1 MLPSRGWSS
10 MPDRTW
16 FRIGHTTH
24 SAEKSGC
31 TVVVFDQ
38 MIPAAVDVRGGAP
51 GTRET
56 TLLDSGRIGML
67 DAIVLS
73 GGSAFG
79 LRAADGVMQYL
90 AEHDRGVVTRAG
102 NVPLVSSTI
111 IYDLT
116 AGTPYYPTAQDGYQA
131 AASASTDA
139 WETGPVGAGAGA
151 TVAKLGGSP
160 ATSGVGIA
168 IVTGAE
174 YSVTAVIVLNAVGDV
189 RDPETNE
196 WLAIASYRPGRE
208 LALAVE
214 SDGREHENTTIGA
227 VLVSA
232 NLDQRTLKRCCIS
245 AHAALARCTV
255 PAHTFLDGDTFFAAC
270 SGTGSPSAAQALAIT
285 CATEVAVENAI
296 CSIFRSSSTQTR

>member
-1 MLPSRGWSS
+1 MLPGQDWSS
-10 MPDRTW
+10 MPDSTW

-24 SAEKSGC
+24 EAEKSGC
-31 TVVVFDQ
+31 TAVVFDR
-38 MIPAAVDVRGGAP
+38 MVPAAVDVRGGAP

-102 NVPLVSSTI
+102 NVPLVSSAI

-116 AGTPYYPTAQDGYQA
+116 SGVPYYPTVQDGYQA
-131 AASASTDA
+131 AASASSDA
-139 WETGPVGAGAGA
+139 WESGQVGAGAGA
-151 TVAKLGGSP
+151 TVAKLGGM
-160 ATSGVGIA
+160 ATPSGIGIA
-168 IVTGAE
+168 IVTGAG
-174 YSVTAVIVLNAVGDV
+174 YSVTALVVLNAVGDV
-189 RDPETNE
+189 RDPESNQ
-196 WLAIASYRPGRE
+196 WLAVASERSGRE

-214 SDGREHENTTIGA
+214 AEGREHENTTIGA

-232 NLDQRTLKRCCIS
+232 NLDQRTLTRCCIS
-245 AHAALARCTV
+245 AQAALARCTV

-270 SGTGSPSAAQALAIT
+270 SGTGSPSTVQALAIT

-296 CSIFRSSSTQTR
+296 ASIFRASSTQTR